1 MFFMTGSARA
11 LPIIQDDAYFFS
23 AEIINHSCLKQNYLQ
38 NEVNNAICCNSG
50 CSILIL
56 K

>member
-1 MFFMTGSARA
+1 MTGSARA

-23 AEIINHSCLKQNYLQ
+23 AEIINHSCLKQKLFTKWN
-38 NEVNNAICCNSG
+38 
-50 CSILIL
+50 